1 MSEPRDVLIRHA
13 GRRRVQGGAVSIGR
27 AGRGRTECRHWS
39 EGGRWIREKC
49 IIDPSSST
57 VTWERGVLPAQA
69 ECVELR
75 SRRSAFRRSVRPRRS
90 AARRPRLPRRSARK
104 SSGRPSWRR
113 SSGRANTG
121 RAQLDRRRRSSR
133 ARQLPARE
141 IPLPEHARPVR
152 RRDRRRPRGVRR
164 GRGRDACC
172 CRAVEARKGNGQR
185 PHAGQAV
192 HGAQACALAA
202 GDAVRCDALKRGA
215 AAAGQQRREE
225 AGRRLA
231 GPKGLHAVE
240 LAQATQSQ
248 QCRSAPGGRLVCVIR
263 VLELFEW

>member
-1 MSEPRDVLIRHA
+1 MV
-13 GRRRVQGGAVSIGR
+13 AVTWANGR
-27 AGRGRTECRHWS
+27 AS
-39 EGGRWIREKC
+39 L
-49 IIDPSSST
+49 DFALSAAT

-69 ECVELR
+69 ECRAPLPKERLPSQR
-75 SRRSAFRRSVRPRRS
+75 AATRS